1 VALGGFTPMLYK
13 VVTIASGAVGLNI
26 AAFAVTLALSRALHF
41 ALVAGLVAYFGA
53 PAKRFLEQNLML
65 VTMILL
71 ALLLGG
77 LLAFRYVS

>member
-1 VALGGFTPMLYK
+1 MLRQFIGW
-13 VVTIASGAVGLNI
+13 TLRLAGHRHA
-26 AAFAVTLALSRALHF
+26 LALSRALHF
-41 ALVAGLVAYFGA
+41 ALVAGLVAHFGA

-71 ALLLGG
+71 VLLLGG